1 MTIEAGKNWVPFYK
15 LFSFADFTDKI
26 LMGIGTVG
34 SIASGVCEIMVVV
47 FFGELIDAFGHNKDT
62 NNVVPA
68 VSKVSLKFVYAA
80 FAMGASSFFQVACW
94 IVTGDRQAARIRNL
108 YLTSILRQDIGFF
121 DKEISTGETTAN
133 MSGDIVVL
141 QNAMG
146 EKVGKFIKLV
156 AEFVAGFV
164 VALVRGWHLA
174 LVMLSTLPPVGLSAA
189 ITLIFM
195 AKTASRAQSAY
206 TTAANVVEQTVSSI
220 KMVASFTGENKA
232 VASYK
237 ASLAKAYKSEV
248 YQYLAQGLGI
258 GTFTF
263 ILFSSF
269 SLSFW
274 YGGRLVLEKGYTGGE
289 VINVTLAIL
298 FGSMALGK
306 ASDCMAAFA
315 AGQAAMFKMFEII
328 NRNPEVDA
336 NEIDGRVLD
345 DIRGEIELRDVCFS
359 YPTRPKDQILNGF
372 SVLVPSGKTLALVGH
387 SGSGKSTVISLIER
401 FYDPQSGEILI
412 DGVNIKMFKLK
423 WLRQQI
429 GLVSQE
435 PVLFTTTIKENIA
448 YGKDCAT
455 MEEIK
460 VAAELANA
468 YKFIKDLPQ
477 GLDTMVGERG
487 TQLSGGQKQR
497 IAIARAILKEPRI
510 LLLDE
515 ATSAL
520 DAESERAVQ
529 EALEKV
535 MVNRTT
541 VIVAHRLSTIRKADI
556 IAVVHQGQIAE
567 KGTHSQLLKNPEG
580 AYSRLLHLQ
589 EANKAEE
596 LQGGEDMTAESN
608 IVLEKWSSGS
618 MSIEVAD
625 NYPSRHGISSNKT
638 PEKAADVSLC
648 RFASLSKPELPTL
661 AAAATSA
668 LIYGAILPVF
678 GLLFANMI
686 QTYYLPP
693 NKLKKDSAFW
703 ALMLVIL
710 GAVSL
715 LSTLITSCL
724 FGVARGKL
732 INRIAS
738 MCFEKVVHTEI
749 GWFDEPQNSSGV
761 IAAKLS
767 SDAAIIRT
775 LISDAL
781 LQMIQ
786 NLVSCIIGFVI
797 AFRASWQLSL
807 FSFIMFPLIGANI
820 YVEAKH
826 TKGFSTDTKM
836 LYEDATQVANDAV
849 GNMRTVAS
857 FCAEEKVMELY
868 NTKCEKPKRRGIKRG
883 LITGMSFGLT
893 CTLIFFVDASVP
905 YFGAHLIADGKAT
918 FEDYFRVFYAMYFTT
933 SVLSQSSS
941 FTQDFRK
948 AKAVAKSI
956 FGLLDRQSK
965 MDLDEKSGLELD
977 SVQGEIEF
985 QNVCNAYPT
994 RPDVKV
1000 LCGFSFTVQNGK
1012 TVALVGKSGSGKS
1025 TVIALLQ
1032 RFYDCDSGRIM
1043 LDGVDIRNLNLK
1055 WLRKQMGLVSQEPV
1069 LLNDTIRANITY
1081 GKDEDVTEGEVI
1093 AAAELANAHKF
1104 ISGLQ
1109 QGYDT
1114 VVGERGVQL
1123 SGGQKQRVAIA
1134 RAIMKSPR
1142 ILLLDEA
1149 TSALDAESERMVQDA
1164 LDKIMVNRTTIMI
1177 AHRLSTVRGADV
1189 IAVVKD
1195 GAVVEKGKH
1204 DMLIAK
1210 RDGHYA
1216 SLVALQTCP
1225 SSEPSAA
1232 DVYSL

>member
-15 LFSFADFTDKI
+15 LFSYADFTDKI

-47 FFGELIDAFGHNKDT
+47 FFGELIDALGHNQDR

-94 IVTGDRQAARIRNL
+94 MVTGDRQSARIRNL

-121 DKEISTGETTAN
+121 DKEISTGESTAN

-174 LVMLSTLPPVGLSAA
+174 LVMLSTLPPVGLSLA

-206 TTAANVVEQTVSSI
+206 TRAANVVEQTVSSI

-248 YQYLAQGLGI
+248 YQYLAQGLGF
-258 GTFTF
+258 GTFMF

-274 YGGRLVLEKGYTGGE
+274 YGGRLILEKGYTGGE
-289 VINVTLAIL
+289 VIN
-298 FGSMALGK
+298 
-306 ASDCMAAFA
+306 
-315 AGQAAMFKMFEII
+315 
-328 NRNPEVDA
+328 
-336 NEIDGRVLD
+336 
-345 DIRGEIELRDVCFS
+345 
-359 YPTRPKDQILNGF
+359 
-372 SVLVPSGKTLALVGH
+372 
-387 SGSGKSTVISLIER
+387 
-401 FYDPQSGEILI
+401 
-412 DGVNIKMFKLK
+412 
-423 WLRQQI
+423 
-429 GLVSQE
+429 
-435 PVLFTTTIKENIA
+435 
-448 YGKDCAT
+448 
-455 MEEIK
+455 
-460 VAAELANA
+460 
-468 YKFIKDLPQ
+468 

-520 DAESERAVQ
+520 DAESERVVQ

-541 VIVAHRLSTIRKADI
+541 VIVAHRLTTVRKADN
-556 IAVVHQGQIAE
+556 IAVVHQGQIVE
-567 KGTHSQLLKNPEG
+567 KGTHSQLLKDPEG

-596 LQGGEDMTAESN
+596 SRGGEDMTAESN
-608 IVLEKWSSGS
+608 IELEKWSLGS
-618 MSIEVAD
+618 MSIDVPD
-625 NYPSRHGISSNKT
+625 NYPSRHEISSDKT

-661 AAAATSA
+661 TAAATSA
-668 LIYGAILPVF
+668 LIFGAIFPLF
-678 GLLFANMI
+678 GLLLANMI

-767 SDAAIIRT
+767 SDAATIRT

-786 NLVSCIIGFVI
+786 NLVSCILGLVI

-868 NTKCEKPKRRGIKRG
+868 NTKCEKPKKRGLRRG

-893 CTLIFFVDASVP
+893 CTSIFFVHASIS
-905 YFGAHLIADGKAT
+905 YFGAHLVADGKAT
-918 FEDYFRVFYAMYFTT
+918 FEDYFRVYYAMYFTT

-956 FGLLDRQSK
+956 FGLLDRKFK

-985 QNVCNAYPT
+985 QNVCYAYPT

-1081 GKDEDVTEGEVI
+1081 GKEEDVTEGEVI
-1093 AAAELANAHKF
+1093 AAADLANAHKF

-1216 SLVALQTCP
+1216 SLVALHTIP

-1232 DVYSL
+1232 AADVYSL

>member
-1 MTIEAGKNWVPFYK
+1 G
-15 LFSFADFTDKI
+15 
-26 LMGIGTVG
+26 
-34 SIASGVCEIMVVV
+34 
-47 FFGELIDAFGHNKDT
+47 
-62 NNVVPA
+62 
-68 VSKVSLKFVYAA
+68 KFV
-80 FAMGASSFFQVACW
+80 
-94 IVTGDRQAARIRNL
+94 
-108 YLTSILRQDIGFF
+108 
-121 DKEISTGETTAN
+121 
-133 MSGDIVVL
+133 
-141 QNAMG
+141 
-146 EKVGKFIKLV
+146 KLV

-174 LVMLSTLPPVGLSAA
+174 LVMLSTLPPVGLSLA
-189 ITLIFM
+189 ISFIFM
-195 AKTASRAQSAY
+195 AKTASRAQTAY
-206 TTAANVVEQTVSSI
+206 TKAANVVEQTVSSI

-248 YQYLAQGLGI
+248 YQHLAQGLGF
-258 GTFTF
+258 GTFMF

-289 VINVTLAIL
+289 VIIVT
-298 FGSMALGK
+298 
-306 ASDCMAAFA
+306 FA
-315 AGQAAMFKMFEII
+315 
-328 NRNPEVDA
+328 
-336 NEIDGRVLD
+336 
-345 DIRGEIELRDVCFS
+345 
-359 YPTRPKDQILNGF
+359 
-372 SVLVPSGKTLALVGH
+372 
-387 SGSGKSTVISLIER
+387 
-401 FYDPQSGEILI
+401 
-412 DGVNIKMFKLK
+412 
-423 WLRQQI
+423 
-429 GLVSQE
+429 
-435 PVLFTTTIKENIA
+435 
-448 YGKDCAT
+448 
-455 MEEIK
+455 
-460 VAAELANA
+460 
-468 YKFIKDLPQ
+468 

-497 IAIARAILKEPRI
+497 IAIARAILKEPRV

-541 VIVAHRLSTIRKADI
+541 IIVAHRLSTVRNADI

-567 KGTHSQLLKNPEG
+567 KVQCFWLSGTHSQLLKDPEG

-596 LQGGEDMTAESN
+596 SRGGEDMTAESN
-608 IVLEKWSSGS
+608 IELEKWSSGS
-618 MSIEVAD
+618 MSIDVPD
-625 NYPSRHGISSNKT
+625 NYPSRHVISSKKS

-648 RFASLSKPELPTL
+648 RFASLCKPELPTL
-661 AAAATSA
+661 AAAATFA
-668 LIYGAILPVF
+668 LIYGAIFPLF
-678 GLLFANMI
+678 GLLLANMI

-710 GAVSL
+710 GVVSL

-767 SDAAIIRT
+767 SDAATIRT

-781 LQMIQ
+781 IQMIR
-786 NLVSCIIGFVI
+786 NLVSCILGLVI
-797 AFRASWQLSL
+797 AFRASWQLSV

-836 LYEDATQVANDAV
+836 LYEDATQVASDAV

-893 CTLIFFVDASVP
+893 CTLIFFIHASIS
-905 YFGAHLIADGKAT
+905 YFGAHLVAGGKAT
-918 FEDYFRVFYAMYFTT
+918 FDDYFRVFYAMYFTT
-933 SVLSQSSS
+933 SILSQLSS

-948 AKAVAKSI
+948 AKTVAKSI

-985 QNVCNAYPT
+985 QNVCYAYPT
-994 RPDVKV
+994 RTDVKV
-1000 LCGFSFTVQNGK
+1000 LCGFSFTVLKGK
-1012 TVALVGKSGSGKS
+1012 TAALVGKSGSGKS

-1032 RFYDCDSGRIM
+1032 RFYDFDSGRIM

-1081 GKDEDVTEGEVI
+1081 GKEEDVTEGEVI

-1134 RAIMKSPR
+1134 RAIVKSPR

-1149 TSALDAESERMVQDA
+1149 TSALDVESERMVQDA

-1177 AHRLSTVRGADV
+1177 AHRLSTIRGADV

-1195 GAVVEKGKH
+1195 GAVVEKGTH

-1216 SLVALQTCP
+1216 SLVALHKGP
-1225 SSEPSAA
+1225 SSEPSVAAA
-1232 DVYSL
+1232 DVCSL

>member
-1 MTIEAGKNWVPFYK
+1 MRIEASKNWVPFYK

-34 SIASGVCEIMVVV
+34 SIASGVCEIIMVVLL
-47 FFGELIDAFGHNKDT
+47 GELIDAFGHNQDR

-94 IVTGDRQAARIRNL
+94 IVTGERQAARIRNL

-121 DKEISTGETTAN
+121 DKEISTGESTAN

-141 QNAMG
+141 QDAMG

-174 LVMLSTLPPVGLSAA
+174 LVMLSALPPVGLSLV
-189 ITLIFM
+189 ITFIFM
-195 AKTASRAQSAY
+195 AKAASRAQSAY
-206 TTAANVVEQTVSSI
+206 TRAANVVEQTVSSI

-237 ASLAKAYKSEV
+237 ASLANAYKSEV
-248 YQYLAQGLGI
+248 YQHLAQGLGS
-258 GTFTF
+258 GAFLF
-263 ILFSSF
+263 IVFSSF

-274 YGGRLVLEKGYTGGE
+274 YGGRLILEKGYTGGK
-289 VINVTLAIL
+289 VINVTLAVL

-306 ASDCMAAFA
+306 TSDCMAAFA

-336 NEIDGRVLD
+336 NENDGRVLD

-359 YPTRPKDQILNGF
+359 YPTRQNDLILNGF
-372 SVLVPSGKTLALVGH
+372 SVSVPSGKALALVGH

-412 DGVNIKMFKLK
+412 DGVNLKMFKLK
-423 WLRQQI
+423 WLRRQI

-455 MEEIK
+455 MEEIRA
-460 VAAELANA
+460 AAELANA

-497 IAIARAILKEPRI
+497 IAIARAILNEPRI

-520 DAESERAVQ
+520 DTESERVVQ

-541 VIVAHRLSTIRKADI
+541 VIVAHRLSTIRNADI
-556 IAVVHQGQIAE
+556 IAVVHQGRIAE
-567 KGTHSQLLKNPEG
+567 KGTHSQLLEDPQG

-596 LQGGEDMTAESN
+596 SRGGDDMTAESN
-608 IVLEKWSSGS
+608 IELEKWSSGS
-618 MSIEVAD
+618 MSIDVPD
-625 NYPSRHGISSNKT
+625 NYPSRHEISSDKT

-648 RFASLSKPELPTL
+648 RFASLSKPELPML
-661 AAAATSA
+661 AAAATFA
-668 LIYGAILPVF
+668 LIFGAIFPVF
-678 GLLFANMI
+678 GLLLANII

-710 GAVSL
+710 GALAL
-715 LSTLITSCL
+715 LSILIKLCL

-761 IAAKLS
+761 IVAKLS
-767 SDAAIIRT
+767 SDAATIRT

-786 NLVSCIIGFVI
+786 NLVSCIHGLVI
-797 AFRASWQLSL
+797 AFRTNWQLSL
-807 FSFIMFPLIGANI
+807 FSFIMFPLIGVNI

-868 NTKCEKPKRRGIKRG
+868 NTKCEKPKKRGLRRG
-883 LITGMSFGLT
+883 LITGISFGLT
-893 CTLIFFVDASVP
+893 CSSIFFVHASIS
-905 YFGAHLIADGKAT
+905 YFGAHLVAHGKAT
-918 FEDYFRVFYAMYFTT
+918 FEDYFRVYYAMYFTT
-933 SVLSQSSS
+933 SLLSQSSS

-977 SVQGEIEF
+977 SVHGEIEF
-985 QNVCNAYPT
+985 QNICYAYPT

-1000 LCGFSFTVQNGK
+1000 LCGFSFTVQNGM

-1134 RAIMKSPR
+1134 RAIMKIPR

-1149 TSALDAESERMVQDA
+1149 TSALDSESERMVQDA
-1164 LDKIMVNRTTIMI
+1164 LDKISVNRTTIMI
-1177 AHRLSTVRGADV
+1177 AHSLSTVRGADV

-1210 RDGHYA
+1210 RDVTDSA
-1216 SLVALQTCP
+1216 SF
-1225 SSEPSAA
+1225 
-1232 DVYSL
+1232 

>member
-15 LFSFADFTDKI
+15 LFSYADFTDKI

-174 LVMLSTLPPVGLSAA
+174 LVMLSALPPVGLSLV
-189 ITLIFM
+189 ITFIFM
-195 AKTASRAQSAY
+195 AKAASRAQSAY
-206 TTAANVVEQTVSSI
+206 TRAANVVEQTVSSI

-289 VINVTLAIL
+289 VINVTLAVL

-693 NKLKKDSAFW
+693 NKMKKDSAFW
-703 ALMLVIL
+703 ALMLVVL

-715 LSTLITSCL
+715 LSILITACL

-749 GWFDEPQNSSGV
+749 GWFDEPQNASGV
-761 IAAKLS
+761 LAAKLS
-767 SDAAIIRT
+767 SDAATIRT

-857 FCAEEKVMELY
+857 FCAEEKVMQLY
-868 NTKCEKPKRRGIKRG
+868 NTKCEKPKKRGLRRG
-883 LITGMSFGLT
+883 LITGMGFGLT
-893 CTLIFFVDASVP
+893 CTSIFFVHASIS
-905 YFGAHLIADGKAT
+905 YFGAHLVAHGKAT
-918 FEDYFRVFYAMYFTT
+918 FEDYFRVYYAMYFTT

-985 QNVCNAYPT
+985 QSVCYAYPT

-1000 LCGFSFTVQNGK
+1000 LYGFSFTVQNGK

>member
-1 MTIEAGKNWVPFYK
+1 
-15 LFSFADFTDKI
+15 
-26 LMGIGTVG
+26 
-34 SIASGVCEIMVVV
+34 
-47 FFGELIDAFGHNKDT
+47 
-62 NNVVPA
+62 
-68 VSKVSLKFVYAA
+68 
-80 FAMGASSFFQVACW
+80 
-94 IVTGDRQAARIRNL
+94 
-108 YLTSILRQDIGFF
+108 
-121 DKEISTGETTAN
+121 
-133 MSGDIVVL
+133 
-141 QNAMG
+141 
-146 EKVGKFIKLV
+146 
-156 AEFVAGFV
+156 
-164 VALVRGWHLA
+164 
-174 LVMLSTLPPVGLSAA
+174 
-189 ITLIFM
+189 
-195 AKTASRAQSAY
+195 
-206 TTAANVVEQTVSSI
+206 
-220 KMVASFTGENKA
+220 
-232 VASYK
+232 
-237 ASLAKAYKSEV
+237 
-248 YQYLAQGLGI
+248 
-258 GTFTF
+258 
-263 ILFSSF
+263 
-269 SLSFW
+269 
-274 YGGRLVLEKGYTGGE
+274 
-289 VINVTLAIL
+289 
-298 FGSMALGK
+298 
-306 ASDCMAAFA
+306 
-315 AGQAAMFKMFEII
+315 
-328 NRNPEVDA
+328 
-336 NEIDGRVLD
+336 
-345 DIRGEIELRDVCFS
+345 
-359 YPTRPKDQILNGF
+359 
-372 SVLVPSGKTLALVGH
+372 
-387 SGSGKSTVISLIER
+387 
-401 FYDPQSGEILI
+401 
-412 DGVNIKMFKLK
+412 
-423 WLRQQI
+423 
-429 GLVSQE
+429 
-435 PVLFTTTIKENIA
+435 
-448 YGKDCAT
+448 
-455 MEEIK
+455 
-460 VAAELANA
+460 
-468 YKFIKDLPQ
+468 
-477 GLDTMVGERG
+477 
-487 TQLSGGQKQR
+487 
-497 IAIARAILKEPRI
+497 
-510 LLLDE
+510 
-515 ATSAL
+515 
-520 DAESERAVQ
+520 
-529 EALEKV
+529 
-535 MVNRTT
+535 
-541 VIVAHRLSTIRKADI
+541 
-556 IAVVHQGQIAE
+556 
-567 KGTHSQLLKNPEG
+567 
-580 AYSRLLHLQ
+580 
-589 EANKAEE
+589 
-596 LQGGEDMTAESN
+596 
-608 IVLEKWSSGS
+608 
-618 MSIEVAD
+618 MSIDVAD
-625 NYPSRHGISSNKT
+625 NYPTRHGISSNKT

-648 RFASLSKPELPTL
+648 RFASISKPELPTL

-668 LIYGAILPVF
+668 LIFGAIFPVF
-678 GLLFANMI
+678 GLLLANMI

-767 SDAAIIRT
+767 SDAATIRT

-985 QNVCNAYPT
+985 QSVCYAYPT

-1000 LCGFSFTVQNGK
+1000 LYGFSFTVQNGK

-1081 GKDEDVTEGEVI
+1081 GKEEDVTEGEVI

-1142 ILLLDEA
+1142 VLLLDEA